1 MSSVVYLNGQYL
13 PIEDAKISVLD
24 RGFTFGDGVYEV
36 IPVYKGHIFRLRE
49 HLERLNNSLD
59 EVYIDRPYAL
69 EQWQEILRVLV
80 EKNSVKN
87 TGKNPGSDM
96 SLYMQVTRGIS
107 ERDLAIDIATEQTV
121 FAMCRPL
128 PENHRSA
135 GISAIVEEDIRWK
148 YCHIKAITLL
158 PSVVLRH
165 KARDA
170 GATEAILV
178 KDGYITEGAASNVFI
193 VKNSIV
199 KTPPKDG
206 SLLPG
211 ITRDLVVELLTEAG
225 IPCEELAIKET
236 ELKQADEIWITNSTW
251 EIVPVVMLD
260 NNSVG
265 TGRPGEVWQRAFEI
279 YQAFKTG
286 MTNVV

>member
-1 MSSVVYLNGQYL
+1 MSYIVYLNGQYL

-36 IPVYKGHIFRLRE
+36 IPVYKGHIFRMRE

-69 EQWQEILRVLV
+69 EQWQEILRELI
-80 EKNSVKN
+80 EKNSGNN
-87 TGKNPGSDM
+87 TGNDQ
-96 SLYMQVTRGIS
+96 SLYMQVTRGVS
-107 ERDLAIDIATEQTV
+107 ERDHAIDIATEQTV

-128 PENHRSA
+128 PEYGRSA

-158 PSVVLRH
+158 PSVMLRH

-178 KDGYITEGAASNVFI
+178 KDGYITEGAASNVFV
-193 VKNSIV
+193 VKNGIV

-211 ITRDLVVELLTEAG
+211 ITRDLVVELLTESG
-225 IPCEELAIKET
+225 IPCEELAIKEI
-236 ELKQADEIWITNSTW
+236 ELKQADEIWVTSSTW
-251 EIVPVVMLD
+251 EIVPVIKLGS
-260 NNSVG
+260 NPVG
-265 TGRPGEVWQRAFEI
+265 TGRPGEVWQQASKI

-286 MTNVV
+286 ITNVV

>member
-1 MSSVVYLNGQYL
+1 M
-13 PIEDAKISVLD
+13 
-24 RGFTFGDGVYEV
+24 
-36 IPVYKGHIFRLRE
+36 
-49 HLERLNNSLD
+49 
-59 EVYIDRPYAL
+59 
-69 EQWQEILRVLV
+69 EQWQEILRELI
-80 EKNSVKN
+80 EKNSDKN
-87 TGKNPGSDM
+87 TGDDL

-107 ERDLAIDIATEQTV
+107 ERDHSIDIATEQTV

-128 PENHRSA
+128 PKNNRSA

-158 PSVVLRH
+158 HSVVLRH

-193 VKNSIV
+193 VKDGIV

-211 ITRDLVVELLTEAG
+211 ITRDLVVELLTESG
-225 IPCEELAIKET
+225 ISCEELAIKEV
-236 ELKQADEIWITNSTW
+236 ELKQADEIWVTSSTW
-251 EIVPVVMLD
+251 EIVPVISLD
-260 NNSVG
+260 NNAVG
-265 TGRPGEVWQRAFEI
+265 TGRPGEVWQKASEI
-279 YQAFKTG
+279 YQAFKTS

>member
-1 MSSVVYLNGQYL
+1 MSYIVYLNGQYL

-36 IPVYKGHIFRLRE
+36 IPVYEGHIFRMRE

-59 EVYIDRPYAL
+59 EVYIDRPYTL
-69 EQWQEILRVLV
+69 EQWQEILCKLV
-80 EKNSVKN
+80 EKNSGKN
-87 TGKNPGSDM
+87 TGNDL

-107 ERDLAIDIATEQTV
+107 ERDHAIDIATKQTV

-128 PENHRSA
+128 PEYDRSA
-135 GISAIVEEDIRWK
+135 GISAIIEEDIRWK
-148 YCHIKAITLL
+148 YCHIKAIALL
-158 PSVVLRH
+158 PSVMLRH

-193 VKNSIV
+193 VKNGIV

-211 ITRDLVVELLTEAG
+211 ITRDLVVELLTESG
-225 IPCEELAIKET
+225 IPCEEVAIKET
-236 ELKQADEIWITNSTW
+236 ELKQADEIWITSSTW
-251 EIVPVVMLD
+251 EIVPVISLD
-260 NNSVG
+260 NNPVG
-265 TGRPGEVWQRAFEI
+265 TGRPGEVWQQASEI
-279 YQAFKTG
+279 YQAFKTD

>member
-1 MSSVVYLNGQYL
+1 MSFIVYLNGQYL

-49 HLERLNNSLD
+49 HLERLSNNLD
-59 EVYIDRPYAL
+59 EVYIDRPYTL
-69 EQWQEILRVLV
+69 EQWQEILCKLI
-80 EKNSVKN
+80 EKNS
-87 TGKNPGSDM
+87 GKNAGNDL
-96 SLYMQVTRGIS
+96 SLYMQVTRGVS
-107 ERDLAIDIATEQTV
+107 ERDHAIDIVTEQTV
-121 FAMCRPL
+121 FAMCRSL
-128 PENHRSA
+128 PENDRSA

-158 PSVVLRH
+158 PSVMLRH

-193 VKNSIV
+193 VKNGIV

-211 ITRDLVVELLTEAG
+211 ITRDLVVELLTESG
-225 IPCEELAIKET
+225 IPCEEVAIKEI
-236 ELKQADEIWITNSTW
+236 ELKQADEIWITSSTW
-251 EIVPVVMLD
+251 EIVPVISLD
-260 NNSVG
+260 NNPVG
-265 TGRPGEVWQRAFEI
+265 TGRPGEVWQQASEI
-279 YQAFKTG
+279 YQAFKTDI
-286 MTNVV
+286 TNVV

>member
-1 MSSVVYLNGQYL
+1 MSYIVYLNGQYL

-36 IPVYKGHIFRLRE
+36 IPVYKGHIFRMRE

-69 EQWQEILRVLV
+69 EQWQEVLRELI
-80 EKNSVKN
+80 EKNSGKN
-87 TGKNPGSDM
+87 TGNDQ

-107 ERDLAIDIATEQTV
+107 ERDHAIDIATKQTV

-128 PENHRSA
+128 PEYDRSA
-135 GISAIVEEDIRWK
+135 GISAIIEEDIRWK

-158 PSVVLRH
+158 PSVMLRH

-193 VKNSIV
+193 VKNGIV

-211 ITRDLVVELLTEAG
+211 ITRDLVVELLTESG
-225 IPCEELAIKET
+225 IPCEELAIKEI
-236 ELKQADEIWITNSTW
+236 ELKQADEIWITSSTW
-251 EIVPVVMLD
+251 EIVPVTRLD
-260 NNSVG
+260 NNPVG
-265 TGRPGEVWQRAFEI
+265 TGRPGEVWQQASEI
-279 YQAFKTG
+279 YQTFKTG

>member
-1 MSSVVYLNGQYL
+1 MSYIVYLNGQYL

-36 IPVYKGHIFRLRE
+36 IPVYKGHIFRMRE

-69 EQWQEILRVLV
+69 EQWQGILRELI
-80 EKNSVKN
+80 EKNSIKN
-87 TGKNPGSDM
+87 TGNDL

-107 ERDLAIDIATEQTV
+107 ERDHAIDIATKQTV

-128 PENHRSA
+128 PEYDRCA
-135 GISAIVEEDIRWK
+135 GISAIIEEDIRWK

-158 PSVVLRH
+158 PSVMLRH

-193 VKNSIV
+193 VKNGIV

-211 ITRDLVVELLTEAG
+211 ITRDLVVELLTESG
-225 IPCEELAIKET
+225 IPCEELAIKEI
-236 ELKQADEIWITNSTW
+236 ELKQADEIWITSSTW
-251 EIVPVVMLD
+251 EIVPVTRLD
-260 NNSVG
+260 NNPVG
-265 TGRPGEVWQRAFEI
+265 TGRPGEVWQQASEI
-279 YQAFKTG
+279 YQTFKTG
-286 MTNVV
+286 MSNIG

>member
-1 MSSVVYLNGQYL
+1 MSYIVYLNGQYL

-36 IPVYKGHIFRLRE
+36 IPVYKGHIFRMRE

-69 EQWQEILRVLV
+69 EQWQEVLRELI
-80 EKNSVKN
+80 EKNSGKN
-87 TGKNPGSDM
+87 TGNDQ

-107 ERDLAIDIATEQTV
+107 ERDHAIDIATKQTV

-128 PENHRSA
+128 PEYDRCA
-135 GISAIVEEDIRWK
+135 GISAIIEEDIRWK

-158 PSVVLRH
+158 PSVMLRH

-193 VKNSIV
+193 VKNGIV

-211 ITRDLVVELLTEAG
+211 ITRDLVVELLTESG
-225 IPCEELAIKET
+225 IPCEELAIKEI
-236 ELKQADEIWITNSTW
+236 ELKQADEIWITSSTW
-251 EIVPVVMLD
+251 EIVPVTRLD
-260 NNSVG
+260 NNPVG
-265 TGRPGEVWQRAFEI
+265 TGRPGEVWQQASEI
-279 YQAFKTG
+279 YQTFKTG

>member
-1 MSSVVYLNGQYL
+1 MSYIVYLNGQYL

-24 RGFTFGDGVYEV
+24 RAFTFGDGVYEV
-36 IPVYKGHIFRLRE
+36 IPVYEGHIFRMRE

-69 EQWQEILRVLV
+69 EQWQEILRELI
-80 EKNSVKN
+80 EKNSAKN
-87 TGKNPGSDM
+87 TGNDL

-107 ERDLAIDIATEQTV
+107 ERDHAIDIATKQTV

-128 PENHRSA
+128 PEYDRSA
-135 GISAIVEEDIRWK
+135 GISAIIEEDIRWK

-158 PSVVLRH
+158 PSVMLRH

-193 VKNSIV
+193 VKNGIV

-211 ITRDLVVELLTEAG
+211 ITRDLVVELLTESG
-225 IPCEELAIKET
+225 IPCEEVAIKET
-236 ELKQADEIWITNSTW
+236 ELKQADEIWITSSTW
-251 EIVPVVMLD
+251 EIVPVISLD
-260 NNSVG
+260 NNPVG
-265 TGRPGEVWQRAFEI
+265 TGRPGEVWQQASEI
-279 YQAFKTG
+279 YQAFKTD

>member
-1 MSSVVYLNGQYL
+1 MSSIVYLNGQYL

-36 IPVYKGHIFRLRE
+36 IPVYKGHIFRLRK

-59 EVYIDRPYAL
+59 EVYIDRPYTL
-69 EQWQEILRVLV
+69 EQWQEILRELI
-80 EKNSVKN
+80 EKNSGKN
-87 TGKNPGSDM
+87 TGNDL
-96 SLYMQVTRGIS
+96 SLYMQVTRGVS
-107 ERDLAIDIATEQTV
+107 ERDHAIDIATKQTV
-121 FAMCRPL
+121 FAMCRL
-128 PENHRSA
+128 LHVNDRSA

-158 PSVVLRH
+158 PSVMLRH

-193 VKNSIV
+193 VKNGIV

-211 ITRDLVVELLTEAG
+211 ITRDLVVELLTESG
-225 IPCEELAIKET
+225 IPCEEVAIKEV
-236 ELKQADEIWITNSTW
+236 ELKQADEIWITSSTW
-251 EIVPVVMLD
+251 EIVPVIKLD
-260 NNSVG
+260 NNPIG
-265 TGRPGEVWQRAFEI
+265 TGRPGEVWQQASEF

>member
-1 MSSVVYLNGQYL
+1 MSYIVYLNGQYL

-36 IPVYKGHIFRLRE
+36 IPVYKGHIFRMRE

-69 EQWQEILRVLV
+69 EQWQGILRELI
-80 EKNSVKN
+80 EKNSIKN
-87 TGKNPGSDM
+87 TGNDL

-107 ERDLAIDIATEQTV
+107 ERDHAIDIATKQTV

-128 PENHRSA
+128 PEYDRCA
-135 GISAIVEEDIRWK
+135 GISAIIEEDIRWK

-158 PSVVLRH
+158 PSVMLRH

-193 VKNSIV
+193 VKNGIV

-211 ITRDLVVELLTEAG
+211 ITRDLVVELLTESG
-225 IPCEELAIKET
+225 IPCEELAIKEI
-236 ELKQADEIWITNSTW
+236 ELKQADEIWITSSTW
-251 EIVPVVMLD
+251 EIVPVTRLD
-260 NNSVG
+260 NNPVG
-265 TGRPGEVWQRAFEI
+265 TGRPGEVWQQASEI
-279 YQAFKTG
+279 YQTFKTG
-286 MTNVV
+286 MTNIV

>member
-1 MSSVVYLNGQYL
+1 MSYIVYLNGQYL

-36 IPVYKGHIFRLRE
+36 IPVYKGHIFRMRE

-69 EQWQEILRVLV
+69 EQWQEVLRELI
-80 EKNSVKN
+80 EKNSGKN
-87 TGKNPGSDM
+87 TGNDQ

-107 ERDLAIDIATEQTV
+107 ERDHAIDIATKQTV

-128 PENHRSA
+128 PEYDRCA
-135 GISAIVEEDIRWK
+135 GISAIIEEDIRWK

-158 PSVVLRH
+158 PSVMLRH

-193 VKNSIV
+193 VKNGIV

-211 ITRDLVVELLTEAG
+211 ITRDLVVELLTESG
-225 IPCEELAIKET
+225 IPCEELAIKEI
-236 ELKQADEIWITNSTW
+236 ELKQADEIWITSSTW
-251 EIVPVVMLD
+251 EIVPVTRLD
-260 NNSVG
+260 NNPVG
-265 TGRPGEVWQRAFEI
+265 TGRPGEVWQQASEI
-279 YQAFKTG
+279 YQTFKTG
-286 MTNVV
+286 MTNIV

>member
-1 MSSVVYLNGQYL
+1 MSYIVYLNGQYL

-36 IPVYKGHIFRLRE
+36 IPVYEGHIFRMRE

-69 EQWQEILRVLV
+69 EQWQEILRELI
-80 EKNSVKN
+80 EKNSIKN
-87 TGKNPGSDM
+87 TGNDL

-107 ERDLAIDIATEQTV
+107 ERDHAIDIATKQTV

-128 PENHRSA
+128 PEYDRSA
-135 GISAIVEEDIRWK
+135 GISAIIEEDIRWK

-158 PSVVLRH
+158 PSVMLRH

-193 VKNSIV
+193 VKNGIV

-211 ITRDLVVELLTEAG
+211 ITRDLVVDLLTESG
-225 IPCEELAIKET
+225 IPCEELAIKEI
-236 ELKQADEIWITNSTW
+236 ELKQADEIWITSSTW
-251 EIVPVVMLD
+251 EIVPVTRLD
-260 NNSVG
+260 NNPVG
-265 TGRPGEVWQRAFEI
+265 TGCPGEVWQQVSDI
-279 YQAFKTG
+279 YQAFKIVI
-286 MTNVV
+286 TNVV